1 MTASSLPIDP
11 NVSMSERVLTAAVGA
26 GLFALAMSMPRVR
39 KPLGTASLA
48 LLFRSTTGYCPAY
61 AVAGVK
67 LASTDTRRALAGSK
81 GAHLDAHVTIARPQ
95 AEVYAFWRDVT
106 QLARALPD
114 TIDVR
119 PLSDTESRWS
129 VSRVGMA
136 PAQWTARIINDEPG
150 RLIAWRTTDD
160 ADIVSAGS
168 VRLTETSDG
177 RRTDVHV
184 RFQYSPPLGRVG
196 AALASVFGRDA
207 ESIVEEALTRIK
219 QFLERD
225 TYASLDVE

>member
-1 MTASSLPIDP
+1 MTASSPPIHP
-11 NVSMSERVLTAAVGA
+11 NVSMPERVLTAAVGA
-26 GLFALAMSMPRVR
+26 GLFALAMSMPRMR

-48 LLFRSTTGYCPAY
+48 LILRGATGYCPAY
-61 AVAGVK
+61 AVAGVT
-67 LASTDTRRALAGSK
+67 LAPTDTRRALAGSR
-81 GAHLDAHVTIARPQ
+81 GAHLDAHVTIERPP
-95 AEVYAFWRDVT
+95 AETYAFWRDVT

-114 TIDVR
+114 SIDVE

-129 VSRVGMA
+129 LARVAMA

-150 RLIAWRTTDD
+150 RLIGWKTTDD

-168 VRLTETSDG
+168 VRFTETRDG
-177 RRTDVHV
+177 RGTDVHV

-196 AALASVFGRDA
+196 AALASVFGQGA
-207 ESIVEEALTRIK
+207 ESVVDEALTRIK